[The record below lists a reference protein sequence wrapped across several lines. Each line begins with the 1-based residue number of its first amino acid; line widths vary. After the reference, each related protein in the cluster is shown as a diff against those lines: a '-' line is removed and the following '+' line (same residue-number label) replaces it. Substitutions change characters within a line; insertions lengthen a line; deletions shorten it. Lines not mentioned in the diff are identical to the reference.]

1 MKKIGIVGFGQQ
13 TIGFIQGL
21 IDSNKIHEFEIHIFE
36 KSKDIFSTSVSGIRQ
51 DGKLFVSNS
60 MGGDDYRI
68 LNDLNLQNK
77 IVNLYRQFS
86 ELNDFEQTKIEDK
99 KFQFLKKQFFKYGFQ
114 LIESKFFHIGTDIL
128 TKFLNNIFNEYSK
141 YSNIHFHFNSK
152 IIDVDFENDKF
163 NLIKEDEQVLQFD
176 TVIIQVGRSGHNLIT
191 NLKEKFPNIV
201 QDSQIVDL
209 GIRYEVP
216 SFIVEELNSE
226 LYEFKIRYKTKN
238 GLIVRTFCNNPGG
251 FVVTE
256 EYEDFT
262 TVNGHSKQYE
272 KSDNTNF
279 AILVTH
285 FFTYPFKDSTQYG
298 INIQKQQ
305 NILQGGKDKVI
316 LQTFGDFVNGKRTKK
331 LFSVN
336 PTLDENKFVLGDINL
351 VIPRKTS
358 EQILEFLSKLNFIIG
373 GISNE
378 NNLMYQVEVKF
389 YSNKVKNTD
398 KLKLIGDC
406 SGWTRSIVHQSA
418 HGYIEQLKI

>member
-36 KSKDIFSTSVSGIRQ
+36 KSKDIFSSSISGIRQ
-51 DGKLFVSNS
+51 DGKLFISNS

-68 LNDLNLQNK
+68 LNDLNLQKK
-77 IVNLYRQFS
+77 IVNLYKQFS
-86 ELNDFEQTKIEDK
+86 ELNDFEQTNIEHK
-99 KFQFLKKQFFKYGFQ
+99 KFQSLKKQFFKYGFQ
-114 LIESKFFHIGTDIL
+114 LIESKFYHIGTDVL
-128 TKFLNNIFNEYSK
+128 TKFLTNIFNEYSK
-141 YSNIHFHFNSK
+141 YPNIHFHFNNK
-152 IIDVDFENDKF
+152 IIDIEFNDRF

-176 TVIIQVGRSGHNLIT
+176 YVIIQVGRSGHNLIT
-191 NLKEKFPNIV
+191 NLKEKFPNLI
-201 QDSQIVDL
+201 QDSHVVDL
-209 GIRYEVP
+209 GIRYEIP
-216 SFIVEELNSE
+216 NFIVEELNNE
-226 LYEFKIRYKTKN
+226 LYEFKLKYKTKN
-238 GLIVRTFCNNPGG
+238 GLIVRTFCNNPSG

-272 KSDNTNF
+272 KSNNTNF

-285 FFTYPFKDSTQYG
+285 SFTHPFKDSTQYG

-331 LFSVN
+331 LFSVH

-358 EQILEFLSKLNFIIG
+358 EQILEFLYQLDFLVD

-389 YSNKVKNTD
+389 YSNKVINTD
-398 KLKLIGDC
+398 RLKFIGDC
-406 SGWTRSIVHQSA
+406 SGWTRSIVHQSV
-418 HGYIEQLKI
+418 HGYIEQMKI